1 MLLLTSFLDLV
12 RDTFEKRN
20 ANDLEPQAMP
30 IIHCCY
36 YVMGK
41 TVEQEES
48 FLVRRK
54 RELYYSKE

>member
-20 ANDLEPQAMP
+20 SNNLGLEAVP
-30 IIHCCY
+30 IIHCLY

-41 TVEQEES
+41 TANK
-48 FLVRRK
+48 RRVSSEGKK
-54 RELYYSKE
+54 RTLL

>member
-41 TVEQEES
+41 IVEQEES
-48 FLVRRK
+48 F
-54 RELYYSKE
+54 